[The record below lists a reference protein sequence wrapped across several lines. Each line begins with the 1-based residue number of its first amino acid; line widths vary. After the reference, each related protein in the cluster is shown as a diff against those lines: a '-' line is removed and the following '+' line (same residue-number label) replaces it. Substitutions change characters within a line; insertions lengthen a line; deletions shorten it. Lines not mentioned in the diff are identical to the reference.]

1 MSPHDDFN
9 LFIKF
14 IWNIL
19 YKVENSQ
26 DFHMFNVMEIIEKK
40 LKEFYVKEIISI
52 PNRKNQ

>member
-19 YKVENSQ
+19 YKVDNSQ
-26 DFHMFNVMEIIEKK
+26 DFHMFKVMEIIEKK